1 MSEPDHNL
9 SRSGSNPSINSIN
22 GSNRS
27 SDIIDS
33 APDSS
38 REQDPTIYSPSTT
51 KEESHSEVRLDD
63 VPMDQDSPHQPSQ
76 PAESIGAFPRLR
88 EAIASE
94 EVDVISRH
102 QSAGAH
108 ILEELAERLSANRK
122 CIDTAQISSVNSLKE
137 RATNPR
143 TVLGIVGGTGH
154 GKSSLINALLEE
166 DKLVPTNCFRACTS
180 VVTEI
185 SYNPSGEPDHRYIAE
200 IEFISVDDWN
210 RELGY
215 LFHDLVAPSG
225 EVSSE
230 GQLEES
236 DAGIAWAK
244 VKAVYP
250 EVTKQVIE
258 HNGPKMLADD
268 PAVNALLGTTRIVR
282 RRTAAELY
290 EAIQIYVDSKKKT
303 NLAPFDKEYN
313 HGRKFEL
320 WPLIKVVRI
329 YTKADV
335 LSTGAVIVDLPGVK
349 DSNAARSAVAANYIE
364 KCNGLWVVSMI
375 TRAVH
380 DQSAQKLLG
389 AQFKRQLQ
397 LDGNYSNVTF
407 VCSKTDDISIK
418 EAADDLG
425 LSDEVQKLDE
435 AKHKLSQFSANLKLE
450 RLNQRKSAIEMYAKE
465 VDKHLDRYEKL
476 RNLQAKGKIAT
487 PPKEYPR
494 KRKIGGQTPRSHK
507 RRRFNMD
514 EVSQDTRWIST
525 EDRWEG
531 LEQGM
536 PKFTPEHH
544 LTTEDIQSMTDYLR
558 SQKQMAIDE
567 AESLVES
574 INTQE
579 DLLEC
584 HEEEVMKLEEE
595 LSRACV
601 SKRNEFSRHSIREQ
615 FALGLKEL
623 DEYEAQRIDPN
634 FDPGKVLRDYN
645 QVRLSLPV
653 FCISSRA
660 YKSLANKERVT
671 GFRNVNDTEVP
682 QLQAHT
688 KKLTETARIRNAK
701 SFLND
706 LVQTLNSLYLWSTK
720 KNIEIYLTDEEKKA
734 EMEYVREQA
743 NELEK
748 RLQLANM
755 EFSRQLHEILEAL
768 FKRIKA
774 AALNAAKS
782 ALAIAH
788 GWPSRKRGDGGL
800 PFMTYRATL
809 RRKGVFSGRC
819 GPRDFNEDL
828 AAPLLQQVSGHWEV
842 TFAEKI
848 PQALDAHAK
857 TCRVHQEYIQGL
869 IKSRLKGKS
878 AFSDSIGMLDD
889 QDKTRVFG
897 LAHKISSFISDIT
910 TLQREANREFTP
922 AIQQKLNSKYKQCA
936 EDKGP
941 GVFARM
947 SLDLETEI
955 KKHQRAIFNSSCK
968 SPMAKLSE
976 IPQNIQE
983 ELQVY
988 IGIMRDVMIS
998 DYSNVILGTD
1008 GSEESRVVRQG
1019 VFELLGEV
1027 DSRFQ

>member
-9 SRSGSNPSINSIN
+9 SRPGSNPSINSTN

-76 PAESIGAFPRLR
+76 PAESIGAFPRLQ

-108 ILEELAERLSANRK
+108 ILEELAERLSANKK

-166 DKLVPTNCFRACTS
+166 DKLVPTNCFRA
-180 VVTEI
+180 
-185 SYNPSGEPDHRYIAE
+185 
-200 IEFISVDDWN
+200 F
-210 RELGY
+210 
-215 LFHDLVAPSG
+215 APSG

-258 HNGPKMLADD
+258 QNGPKMLAND

-282 RRTAAELY
+282 QRTAAELY

-303 NLAPFDKEYN
+303 NRAPFDREYN

-380 DQSAQKLLG
+380 DQSAQELLG

-418 EAADDLG
+418 EAASDLG

-450 RLNQRKSAIEMYAKE
+450 MLNQRKSAIEMYAKE

-476 RNLQAKGKIAT
+476 RNLQAKGEIAT

-525 EDRWEG
+525 EDCWEG

-536 PKFTPEHH
+536 PKFTPEQH

-558 SQKQMAIDE
+558 SQKQMATDK

-574 INTQE
+574 IDTQE

-584 HEEEVMKLEEE
+584 HKEEVMKLEEE

-671 GFRNVNDTEVP
+671 GFHNVDDTEVP

-706 LVQTLNSLYLWSTK
+706 LVQTLNSLYLWSAK
-720 KNIEIYLTDEEKKA
+720 KNIEIYPTDEEKKA

-755 EFSRQLHEILEAL
+755 EFSRQLNEILEAL

-819 GPRDFNEDL
+819 GPRNFNEGLWLYFLSKNWADNFQDL

-878 AFSDSIGMLDD
+878 AFSGSIGMLDD

-936 EDKGP
+936 KDKGP

-947 SLDLETEI
+947 SLDLQTEI
-955 KKHQRAIFNSSCK
+955 KKHQRAIFNGSCK
-968 SPMAKLSE
+968 LPMAKLSE

-983 ELQVY
+983 ELQIY

-998 DYSNVILGTD
+998 DYSNVVLGTD
-1008 GSEESRVVRQG
+1008 SSEESRIVRQG